1 MWDNMSGFWRMQC
14 ADDSFEITAKVRSEN
29 LKINSKTMCLLLFSE
44 LWFFLFYFDCL
55 LLKYNWNISALFTLP
70 GPSRERKGVANILG
84 ENHMF
89 CYFFIPNI
97 LGENLVFRYLLFP
110 NILGRTHFAFWSPTI
125 AISGP
130 LHECKR
136 KVFSLAGG
144 PQWTFC
150 GIKKDTS

>member
-14 ADDSFEITAKVRSEN
+14 ADDTFEITAKVRSEN
-29 LKINSKTMCLLLFSE
+29 LKINSKTMCLPLFSE
-44 LWFFLFYFDCL
+44 LWFFVFYFYCL

-70 GPSRERKGVANILG
+70 GPSREREGVANILG
-84 ENHMF
+84 QNHIF
-89 CYFFIPNI
+89 CYFLI
-97 LGENLVFRYLLFP
+97 P

-125 AISGP
+125 AISGH
-130 LHECKR
+130 LHECER

>member
-70 GPSRERKGVANILG
+70 GPSREREGVANILG

-97 LGENLVFRYLLFP
+97 LG
-110 NILGRTHFAFWSPTI
+110 RTHFAFWSQTI
-125 AISGP
+125 AISGH

-150 GIKKDTS
+150 GIKKNTP

>member
-14 ADDSFEITAKVRSEN
+14 ADDTFEITAKVRSEN
-29 LKINSKTMCLLLFSE
+29 LKINSKTMSLLLFSE
-44 LWFFLFYFDCL
+44 HWFFLFFFDCL

-70 GPSRERKGVANILG
+70 GPSGERKGVANILG

-89 CYFFIPNI
+89 YYFLIPNT
-97 LGENLVFRYLLFP
+97 
-110 NILGRTHFAFWSPTI
+110 LGRTHFAFWSPTI
-125 AISGP
+125 AISGH

-150 GIKKDTS
+150 GIKKNTP

>member
-14 ADDSFEITAKVRSEN
+14 ADDSFEITAKVCSEN

-44 LWFFLFYFDCL
+44 LWFFVFFFYCL
-55 LLKYNWNISALFTLP
+55 LLKYNWNVSALFTLP

-84 ENHMF
+84 ENHLF
-89 CYFFIPNI
+89 
-97 LGENLVFRYLLFP
+97 FP
-110 NILGRTHFAFWSPTI
+110 NILDRTHFAFWSSAI
-125 AISGP
+125 AISGH

-150 GIKKDTS
+150 WIKKDTS